1 MFYFVQERWNDPTLG
16 VIILLGNYFQ
26 TFLQIYMGVS
36 MYYYEVK
43 GKNDFCNEMIYLR
56 PKLLLQSFQTIY
68 RNGIYIYTNGKIQS
82 IFHGRIVNTKKR
94 KEGGGC
100 LESLSYRSF
109 TIWVTRQSIFDVCLC
124 NTFFKQ
130 QQSKAL
136 GSELQPQA
144 DYRIWRP
151 LVGLGGVGANVVSFY
166 RGTSLVQYNI
176 SAATSLQL
184 HSFQL
189 LILKKI
195 YFKATC

>member
-68 RNGIYIYTNGKIQS
+68 RNGIYIYTNGKIQP